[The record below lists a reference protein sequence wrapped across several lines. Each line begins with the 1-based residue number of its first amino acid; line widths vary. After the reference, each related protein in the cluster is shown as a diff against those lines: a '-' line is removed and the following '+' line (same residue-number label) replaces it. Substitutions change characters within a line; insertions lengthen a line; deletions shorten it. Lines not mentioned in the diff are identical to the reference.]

1 MKINLKVELGDG
13 KTQEV
18 VCSAPDLVKFE
29 DKYNISVAKLE
40 SEMKLTHLLF
50 LAHSALSRQKQTTLS
65 FDEWL
70 ETVNSVGAGESN
82 PK

>member
-1 MKINLKVELGDG
+1 MRINLKVELGDG
-13 KTQEV
+13 KVQEV

-50 LAHSALSRQKQTTLS
+50 LAYASLSRQKQTTLS
-65 FDEWL
+65 FEDWL
-70 ETVNSVGAGESN
+70 ETVNSVGAGVSD

>member
-1 MKINLKVELGDG
+1 MKINLKVELSDG

-29 DKYNISVAKLE
+29 DKYNISVARLE

-50 LAHSALSRQKQTTLS
+50 LAHASLSRQKQTTLS

-70 ETVNSVGAGESN
+70 ETVGSVGAGVSD